1 MPFERLTIIIGNVG
15 LKEAVTLEQ
24 FTSLRSGT
32 GYRKSSDGH
41 IKMWGTVITSTLGAG
56 VGGSWTVALP
66 TAFPNAML
74 TASVSLGM
82 GATGGGVF
90 ASVMDVGSPFT
101 GTADTRLPA
110 SKATTIGGYVVNG
123 MSAASKILLRWE
135 CEGY

>member
-1 MPFERLTIIIGNVG
+1 
-15 LKEAVTLEQ
+15 
-24 FTSLRSGT
+24 
-32 GYRKSSDGH
+32 
-41 IKMWGTVITSTLGAG
+41 MWGSVITSTLGAG
-56 VGGSWTVALP
+56 VGGVWSVALP

-82 GATGGGVF
+82 GATLGGVF
-90 ASVMDVGSPFT
+90 ASMMDVGSPFT

-123 MSAASKILLRWE
+123 MSTASKILLRWE